1 MNKKPDE
8 IKAMEDAPFAVE
20 FREVVQDMVT
30 KTMEKE
36 INKKI
41 EARIPGVIIPDS
53 VKRLNMTDKDK
64 NEIHRIVV
72 FKEQLDDAIKAIR
85 KAGYTAREFNYNQVK
100 FNEDEQ
106 ERSSLKATLEN
117 SRTAMHQT
125 AQNAHEELFIALMHF
140 KVIRTYIDAVLRFG
154 IPPKFWLGIVMPRKG
169 AEKSIQWDM
178 MNVLAEE
185 GLKEMYGEKNANEQN
200 DADDFWPFVSVPL
213 TTPEHIHR
221 M

>member
-1 MNKKPDE
+1 M
-8 IKAMEDAPFAVE
+8 
-20 FREVVQDMVT
+20 
-30 KTMEKE
+30 
-36 INKKI
+36 
-41 EARIPGVIIPDS
+41 PGVIVPEA
-53 VKRLNMTDKDK
+53 VKRLNMSDKDK

-72 FKEQLDDAIKAIR
+72 YKAQLDDAIKAIR
-85 KAGYTAREFNYNQVK
+85 KAGYTAREFVYNQVK

-106 ERSSLKATLEN
+106 ERTTLKAALEN

-140 KVIRTYIDAVLRFG
+140 KVIRAYIDGVLRFG

-178 MNVLAEE
+178 MNVLADE

-213 TTPEHIHR
+213 STPEHIHR